1 MALKIIRIPHAP
13 KSAFKKDRGISSLL
27 KSQVEHVADAE
38 KRLSRNKRTNVDVQ
52 SITTEHQAA
61 EYVGT
66 VMKHLLPKAR
76 KTWRLPPGKRAPK
89 SGVWLGPAK
98 LTPKGPAK
106 RARTKTRK
114 AGKKR

>member
-1 MALKIIRIPHAP
+1 MALKIIRIPRAP
-13 KSAFKKDRGISSLL
+13 KSAFKKEREISSLL
-27 KSQVEHVADAE
+27 KSQIEHVADAE
-38 KRLSRNKRTNVDVQ
+38 KRLRRNKRTHVDVQ

-66 VMKHLLPKAR
+66 VMKRLLPKAR
-76 KTWRLPPGKRAPK
+76 NTWRLPPGKRAPK

-98 LTPKGPAK
+98 LTAKGPTK
-106 RARTKTRK
+106 TARRKTRK

>member
-1 MALKIIRIPHAP
+1 MALKIIRIPRAP
-13 KSAFKKDRGISSLL
+13 KSAFKKDRAVSSLL

-38 KRLSRNKRTNVDVQ
+38 KRLPRNKRTNVDVQ

-61 EYVGT
+61 EYVGR
-66 VMKHLLPKAR
+66 VMKRLLPKAR

-98 LTPKGPAK
+98 LTAKGPAK
-106 RARTKTRK
+106 TARKKPRK
-114 AGKKR
+114 VGKKR